1 MMSLHVELSTT
12 SRFVSTDSMTEE
24 AAASVR
30 PDSARAVFRARHGRR
45 RSSGKPRCFLA
56 HGGLLLGD
64 SSTPQ
69 RVACESV
76 HGGLVVWYSTPPP
89 TVALLPR
96 IPPCP
101 SSVQSCIPC
110 NLPQRP
116 RKIMFFLKRTNME
129 NYAALYLLLLVATC

>member
-1 MMSLHVELSTT
+1 
-12 SRFVSTDSMTEE
+12 MTEE

-76 HGGLVVWYSTPPP
+76 HGGLVLHASTHFSVSSTDSSVPILGPILHPLQSSSTP
-89 TVALLPR
+89 TKNHV
-96 IPPCP
+96 
-101 SSVQSCIPC
+101 
-110 NLPQRP
+110 
-116 RKIMFFLKRTNME
+116 FLKRTNME
-129 NYAALYLLLLVATC
+129 NYAVLYLLLLVATC